1 MLMAE
6 IMAGTQRTRNPKI
19 IIAASYCAVF
29 WFLMGQ
35 AFLFTVW
42 PDDAGAADV
51 KAQPSITLSEEY
63 NDNVFLTRYN
73 KLDDY
78 ITEVVPAFSIDY
90 KTAFWNWH
98 LDLAYD
104 YRYYAKGTVSGDRT
118 YRINLLN
125 HTELIHNLFFIDL
138 SDKYDRVSLNPA
150 RDFTTQSTFIN
161 QTDTN
166 VFTFNPYL
174 IFRSESRFT
183 PILGYMYVNTW
194 YKSSTAI
201 STVDHIGYAEMLTDL
216 SSTMTFTT
224 GVRYTQ
230 DLNKVQNYDRFDIY
244 AGPKKT
250 YAQDSY
256 VYLLIGET
264 FLTFQYENHS
274 TKRTIW
280 NAGIVHRYSTI
291 LAEFHTKSDYI
302 PDPGNILRRED
313 LYEASITKGVPRT
326 SIAVLAGFYDYGD
339 AHTNKRTNT
348 TYKLTGTLSHAIS
361 PTSTLVLTETIS
373 RLEDYINNTTI
384 ALWESGIKLERRLSA
399 DLVMSLDYRY
409 TNSYSHDSYQDNYVN
424 NRFSVALNKRF

>member
-42 PDDAGAADV
+42 PNDAGAADV
-51 KAQPSITLSEEY
+51 KAQPSLTLSEEY
-63 NDNVFLTRYN
+63 NDNVFLTRYD
-73 KLDDY
+73 KVDDY

-104 YRYYAKGTVSGDRT
+104 YRYYAKGTVSGDST
-118 YRINLLN
+118 WRIKLLN

-138 SDKYDRVSLNPA
+138 SDVYDRVSLSPT

-166 VFTFNPYL
+166 VFTFNPYFMF
-174 IFRSESRFT
+174 ISESRYT
-183 PILGYMYVNTW
+183 PILGYKYVNTW
-194 YKSSTAI
+194 YKSSSAI
-201 STVDHIGYAEMLTDL
+201 STVDHIGYAEMITAL
-216 SSTMTFTT
+216 SSTLTFTT

-230 DLNKVQNYDRFDIY
+230 DLNKVQNYDRFDVY

-256 VYLLIGET
+256 AYLLLGVT
-264 FLTFQYENHS
+264 SLTFQYENGT
-274 TKRTIW
+274 TKRVIW
-280 NAGIVHRYSTI
+280 DAGIVHRYSTM

-302 PDPGNILRRED
+302 PDPGAILRRED
-313 LYEASITKGVPRT
+313 LYVASLTKQEPRT
-326 SIAVLAGFYDYGD
+326 SIAVSAGFHDYGD
-339 AHTNKRTNT
+339 AHTNERTNT
-348 TYKLTGTLSHAIS
+348 TYQLIGTLSHAIS
-361 PTSTLVLTETIS
+361 LTSTLLLSESVS

-384 ALWESGIKLERRLSA
+384 ALWESGIKLERQLSTS
-399 DLVMSLDYRY
+399 LTLSLDYRY